1 MRFGGSD
8 GNEQLTA
15 VVATV
20 LLFLL
25 AIEGATLLRLQSL
38 LTVHAFVGM
47 LLIPVVLLKLASAG
61 WRMLRYHRGGEEYVR
76 RGPPHVLLRA
86 LVAPVVVLSTLVL
99 FATGVALLVLDETQG
114 IVVALHKASFLVW
127 VGATGVHVLAH
138 ALRLPALVRR
148 RIPGAALRLALV
160 AGAVVAGSVLAIATL
175 PGADRLQDRASAPIG
190 LDAR

>member
-1 MRFGGSD
+1 M
-8 GNEQLTA
+8 
-15 VVATV
+15 ATY
-20 LLFLL
+20 
-25 AIEGATLLRLQSL
+25 
-38 LTVHAFVGM
+38 
-47 LLIPVVLLKLASAG
+47 VVLFNWTEEGIKNYKDSTSRAEAARTQWGEAG
-61 WRMLRYHRGGEEYVR
+61 IQIKDLFWTI
-76 RGPPHVLLRA
+76 GPYDIVG
-86 LVAPVVVLSTLVL
+86 VVEAPDDETL
-99 FATGVALLVLDETQG
+99 TGALLVLDETQG